1 VACGSC
7 VRVLYRVLTIQR
19 MSLRSAS
26 GALDEMAKHDPRRAL
41 REAER
46 RRARRERNAIDERNL
61 ALGTPTQRS
70 SAHRPSSAPFDSS
83 TGRFDDPLTRHLRE
97 QIAPGAYEQ
106 SHATVAT
113 LGACSM
119 HCSFSTASPFELET
133 SAVPAHVMP
142 QTLVRLSGSNL
153 SRDRMAQS
161 TPSSTRSSMARTT
174 YACLTAPWRTQ
185 EGARRPC
192 RVC

>member
-1 VACGSC
+1 MSLAICPAHQHQDPVACGSC

-113 LGACSM
+113 LGAC
-119 HCSFSTASPFELET
+119 FS
-133 SAVPAHVMP
+133 
-142 QTLVRLSGSNL
+142 VRTRDFRCACACDAADSGSTLWFESL
-153 SRDRMAQS
+153 S
-161 TPSSTRSSMARTT
+161 
-174 YACLTAPWRTQ
+174 
-185 EGARRPC
+185 
-192 RVC
+192 